1 MRRKVTQEEFV
12 DQVSKVN
19 PDITI
24 IGEYKGSREKVKC
37 RCSCGHE
44 WEPIA
49 YSLTSGRGCPKCG
62 LIKIATN
69 LNLISQI
76 LTDVIAT
83 GNSNLLNTKLGGVN
97 TWQNRSA

>member
-1 MRRKVTQEEFV
+1 MHRKVTQEEFV

-37 RCSCGHE
+37 RC
-44 WEPIA
+44 
-49 YSLTSGRGCPKCG
+49 
-62 LIKIATN
+62 ATN